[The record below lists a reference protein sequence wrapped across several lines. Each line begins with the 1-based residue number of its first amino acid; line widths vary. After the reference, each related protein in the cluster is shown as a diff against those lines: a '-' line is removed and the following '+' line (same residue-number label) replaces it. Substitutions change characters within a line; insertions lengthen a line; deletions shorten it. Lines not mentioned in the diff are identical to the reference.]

1 MHPNWKERKLSLFAE
16 DMILHRENLE
26 ESTHQKKKK
35 EIFGANKWIQQ
46 SYEIRP
52 TQLSVV
58 LLNTS
63 SEQSEKEIKQY
74 QLLYH
79 LKGQNT

>member
-35 EIFGANKWIQQ
+35 SLELINEFSKV
-46 SYEIRP
+46 IRP
-52 TQLSVV
+52 IQLSVV

>member
-26 ESTHQKKKK
+26 ESTHQKKK
-35 EIFGANKWIQQ
+35 IIGANKWILP